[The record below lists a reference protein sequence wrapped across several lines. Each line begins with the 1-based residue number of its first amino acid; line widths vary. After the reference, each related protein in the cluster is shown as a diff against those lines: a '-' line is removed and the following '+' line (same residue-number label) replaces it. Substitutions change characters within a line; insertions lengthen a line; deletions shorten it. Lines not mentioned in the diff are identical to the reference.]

1 MAAGARHRANATYA
15 LSVTGV
21 AGPEAAGDEAP
32 AGTVYV
38 GLADA
43 VKTVSFHRHFLG
55 DRQRIRAFT
64 TQMALDCLRRR
75 LLARP

>member
-1 MAAGARHRANATYA
+1 
-15 LSVTGV
+15 
-21 AGPEAAGDEAP
+21 
-32 AGTVYV
+32 V

-43 VKTVSFHRHFLG
+43 EKAVSFHRQFLG

-75 LLARP
+75 LMAQ